1 MLCADQSLGSSCSI
15 PTAHLH
21 IVGVLLPERPVGV
34 PPLRHLI
41 AEGMN
46 TDRAGVGVVLDPGFF
61 KGCSHR

>member
-1 MLCADQSLGSSCSI
+1 VSPITL
-15 PTAHLH
+15 HLRF
-21 IVGVLLPERPVGV
+21 VWWVRVLPPKGHVGV